1 MQRTADFHHEI
12 ADALL
17 PQTDPVF
24 DDATTLHTAVH
35 MLDPQPTAVQR
46 VVGHLLL
53 PRERLATRFLGG
65 YEDRHLGEREGEKAQ
80 ILQQPAPSGQG
91 IRGGLGNP
99 LVMDAASRGVAEEE
113 DDEQGIDQQNIFDR
127 VVLVD

>member
-1 MQRTADFHHEI
+1 MQRTADFHYEI

-53 PRERLATRFLGG
+53 PRSSWPRGFLVGMRISTWGSVKARKPRSCNSPLPAGKG
-65 YEDRHLGEREGEKAQ
+65 Y
-80 ILQQPAPSGQG
+80 
-91 IRGGLGNP
+91 
-99 LVMDAASRGVAEEE
+99 GVASA
-113 DDEQGIDQQNIFDR
+113 IR
-127 VVLVD
+127 LSWRRPP